1 MSAGIVNIDVN
12 PGGILDAI
20 FKGIDALLTSDE
32 EKMALKNAAAQA
44 AREGDLKEWAIRA
57 GLMQGQIETNKIE
70 AASSNL
76 FVAGWRPFIGWV
88 CGAALAYEFLAY
100 PLLVWAATV
109 WMPGTTVPLV
119 AGDHLFELVLAML
132 GLAGW
137 RTVEKVKGVAS

>member
-1 MSAGIVNIDVN
+1 MSAGIINVDVN

-20 FKGIDALLTSDE
+20 FKGIDSLVTSDE
-32 EKMALKNAAAQA
+32 EKLSLKNAAAKA
-44 AREGDLKEWAIRA
+44 AADERLQEWAIAA
-57 GLMQGQIETNKIE
+57 GLMQGQIDNNKIE
-70 AASSNL
+70 AASSSL

-100 PLLVWAATV
+100 PLLVWAARL
-109 WMPGTTVPLV
+109 WFPGIDVPLV
-119 AGDHLFELVLAML
+119 AGDNLFELVLAML